1 MKISRESVQQSLR
14 NLVDI
19 KREKNNMKQRK
30 NTTITKRSS
39 IKNKNKKEKFGKKDH
54 DSVSIYTL
62 IQHIVQSSFIDL

>member
-39 IKNKNKKEKFGKKDH
+39 IKNKKEKFGKKDH
-54 DSVSIYTL
+54 DSASIYTL
-62 IQHIVQSSFIDL
+62 IQHIVQSSFTDL